1 MIGIAMS
8 IVLFIL
14 GITISNQWIGLIDI
28 GLSIIFYI
36 LGTYHYRWMQ
46 TMEAIN
52 KDKER
57 NK

>member
-1 MIGIAMS
+1 MIGIGLS
-8 IVLFIL
+8 IVLFAI
-14 GITISNQWIGLIDI
+14 GVMNNNQWIGLIDL

-46 TMEAIN
+46 TIEAIN
-52 KDKER
+52 KER